1 MQIQIKKE
9 RTKTILL
16 GSSIIEQWPSDKYI
30 PNSLNLGISGL
41 TSGELMESYCRIP
54 PHKNIILYIGSNDI
68 TKNDITKNDI
78 TKNDITN
85 EIYQNITEFI
95 LTIIK
100 NKNQHI
106 FFVAILK
113 SPNRTPTQI
122 QKIDTINRK
131 MREFSQKHPQNIHF
145 CNLNRELSSPKN
157 YLPDKIHL
165 SETGYSILSNH
176 ILSFL

>member
-1 MQIQIKKE
+1 MQKE
-9 RTKTILL
+9 RTILL
-16 GSSIIEQWPSDKYI
+16 GSSIIERWPSDKYI
-30 PNSLNLGISGL
+30 PISLNLGL
-41 TSGELMESYCRIP
+41 TSREIMHSYNRIP
-54 PHKNIILYIGSNDI
+54 PQKNIILYIGSNDI
-68 TKNDITKNDI
+68 TKNIE
-78 TKNDITN
+78 TN

-95 LTIIK
+95 MTIM
-100 NKNQHI
+100 KNQHI

-113 SPNRTPTQI
+113 SPNRTKPQI

-165 SETGYSILSNH
+165 SETGYSILSKH
-176 ILSFL
+176 LLSFL

>member
-1 MQIQIKKE
+1 MQKE
-9 RTKTILL
+9 RTILL
-16 GSSIIEQWPSDKYI
+16 GSSIIERWPSDKYI
-30 PNSLNLGISGL
+30 PISLNLGL
-41 TSGELMESYCRIP
+41 TSRELMHSYNRIP
-54 PHKNIILYIGSNDI
+54 PQKNIILYIGSNDI
-68 TKNDITKNDI
+68 TKNIE
-78 TKNDITN
+78 TN

-95 LTIIK
+95 MTIM
-100 NKNQHI
+100 KNQHI

-113 SPNRTPTQI
+113 SPNRTKPQI

-165 SETGYSILSNH
+165 SETGYSILSKH

>member
-1 MQIQIKKE
+1 MQKE
-9 RTKTILL
+9 RTILL
-16 GSSIIEQWPSDKYI
+16 GSSIIERWPSDKYI
-30 PNSLNLGISGL
+30 PISLNLGL
-41 TSGELMESYCRIP
+41 TSRELMHSYNRIP
-54 PHKNIILYIGSNDI
+54 PQKNIILYIGSNDI
-68 TKNDITKNDI
+68 TKNIE
-78 TKNDITN
+78 TN

-95 LTIIK
+95 MTIM
-100 NKNQHI
+100 KNQHI

-113 SPNRTPTQI
+113 SPNRTKPQI

-165 SETGYSILSNH
+165 SETGYSILSKH
-176 ILSFL
+176 LLSFL

>member
-1 MQIQIKKE
+1 MQKE
-9 RTKTILL
+9 RTILL
-16 GSSIIEQWPSDKYI
+16 GSSIIERWPSDKYI
-30 PNSLNLGISGL
+30 PISLNLGIPGL
-41 TSGELMESYCRIP
+41 TSRELMHSYNRIP
-54 PHKNIILYIGSNDI
+54 PQKNIILYIGSNDI
-68 TKNDITKNDI
+68 TKNIE
-78 TKNDITN
+78 TN

-95 LTIIK
+95 MTIV
-100 NKNQHI
+100 KNQHI

-113 SPNRTPTQI
+113 SPNRTKPQI

-165 SETGYSILSNH
+165 SETGYSILSKH